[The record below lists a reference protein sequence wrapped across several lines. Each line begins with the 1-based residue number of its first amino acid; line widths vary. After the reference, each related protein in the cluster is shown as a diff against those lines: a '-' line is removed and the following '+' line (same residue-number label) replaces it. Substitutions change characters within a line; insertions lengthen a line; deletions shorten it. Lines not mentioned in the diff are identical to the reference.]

1 MGKKLAKAWSWSMSP
16 FFAGTSALINIAQGD
31 DPIKGIEK
39 DVNNLADNFY
49 FKPPPDIDIQNPAA
63 PVPVR
68 PVEKAGIKS
77 GSADRLKRRRTLGS
91 AYLTKGQQRGAS
103 TALGGIFP
111 TLG

>member
-1 MGKKLAKAWSWSMSP
+1 MGKKLAKVASWGM
-16 FFAGTSALINIAQGD
+16 AGLHVGTSMAINIAQGD

-49 FKPPPDIDIQNPAA
+49 SKPPDIQNPDA
-63 PVPVR
+63 PVPVG
-68 PVEKAGIKS
+68 PVEKEGIKS

-91 AYLTKGQQRGAS
+91 AYLTKGQQRGAV
-103 TALGGIFP
+103 TALGGITP